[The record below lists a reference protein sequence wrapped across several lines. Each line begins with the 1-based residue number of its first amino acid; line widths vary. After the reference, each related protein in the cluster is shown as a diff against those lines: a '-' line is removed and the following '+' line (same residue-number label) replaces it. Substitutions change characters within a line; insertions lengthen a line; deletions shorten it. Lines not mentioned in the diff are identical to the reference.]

1 VPYFAQEIG
10 LTFQEFLASES
21 VFAATVVLMEVPSG
35 WLADIW
41 KRKSAI
47 VLGGIFA
54 ATGMAL
60 LLPADGFFDT
70 AVAQA
75 FMGVGISLFSG
86 ADSALLYDALHQ
98 HGRADRYRVIEGRR
112 HGFGMYAVALSS
124 LVGAWLFTIDP
135 ILTVWGM
142 IVSYLATAGF
152 ALFLADPERRRH
164 IAAGRPNLRKLVAG
178 NGVVIAAIG
187 VAAVLFSATSVAM
200 WAQQP
205 YYIALGIE
213 AKWFGLLMAIG
224 FLAGGLG
231 GQFGHHLDRWLG
243 ALPALITLWAVL
255 VVAFLT
261 AGLWPSW
268 GGVALLLLGSAA
280 WGAGWPQMQTIIN
293 QRVGSARRATVLSVA
308 GAAIRLGF
316 IPLSA
321 TIGLLN
327 TQHGIAIAVLGLAG
341 ILFTLGGPAL
351 WLLWRAAGSHAVP
364 GISIATRE
372 V

>member
-1 VPYFAQEIG
+1 MIEFLFRLSGQPKDGTMFAATANHDPTRRTIHLLYGVKISQSMVFLVPVIVPYFAQEIG

-164 IAAGRPNLRKLVAG
+164 IAAAALVGTARTPAAKTSAGTAHHRRPSNQKRDCWTRAH
-178 NGVVIAAIG
+178 NGANTVCQPRAYGQTNAA
-187 VAAVLFSATSVAM
+187 
-200 WAQQP
+200 
-205 YYIALGIE
+205 
-213 AKWFGLLMAIG
+213 
-224 FLAGGLG
+224 
-231 GQFGHHLDRWLG
+231 
-243 ALPALITLWAVL
+243 PALQAK
-255 VVAFLT
+255 
-261 AGLWPSW
+261 PSHR
-268 GGVALLLLGSAA
+268 
-280 WGAGWPQMQTIIN
+280 P
-293 QRVGSARRATVLSVA
+293 ARRE
-308 GAAIRLGF
+308 
-316 IPLSA
+316 P
-321 TIGLLN
+321 
-327 TQHGIAIAVLGLAG
+327 AVS
-341 ILFTLGGPAL
+341 
-351 WLLWRAAGSHAVP
+351 W
-364 GISIATRE
+364 
-372 V
+372 